1 MNIDSIITEWTYR
14 LEKGYPDCPEDY
26 IELRNVL
33 REQTDLSKPEQ
44 DAIVRRA
51 MGLEEQDQD
60 QEETS
65 GMLSSDPNSKTDDFA
80 DLLQLLKS
88 KNQISQLQQL
98 AEYTKKHY
106 NPNFDTVFS
115 ITDIDQ
121 YTDGYDGYYTLGNNN
136 KTSLPISDYS
146 SAGIAAES
154 IIFTYMNSKFNTNI
168 QHVTSQAKGIDGEA
182 GNTKFEVK
190 TATTGNINLNLQTT
204 FFSNDSNKFYI
215 FGFRSEGGYK
225 FKSISPVYI
234 ISSELLRRVS
244 LGEEIYSQLGS
255 ESQISDILTTQI
267 ESGLEKTNFKE
278 QIIAA
283 ITTGETGEFAKQFD
297 IGNNVSVVFKIFI
310 QPKKF

>member
-51 MGLEEQDQD
+51 MGLEEQDE
-60 QEETS
+60 EETS
-65 GMLSSDPNSKTDDFA
+65 GMLSSDPNSATDDFA
-80 DLLQLLKS
+80 DLLQLLKT
-88 KNQISQLQQL
+88 KNKIGQLQQL

-106 NPNFDTVFS
+106 KPSFETVFS

-121 YTDGYDGYYTLGNNN
+121 YTDGYDGHYTLGNNN
-136 KTSLPISDYS
+136 KTNLPISDYTS
-146 SAGIAAES
+146 PGIAAEA
-154 IIFTYMNSKFNTNI
+154 IIFTYLNSKFNTNI
-168 QHVTSQAKGIDGEA
+168 QHITSQAKGVDGED
-182 GNTKFEVK
+182 GNNKFEVK

-204 FFSNDSNKFYI
+204 FFSNDPNKFYI
-215 FGFRSEGGYK
+215 FGFRSSGGYK
-225 FKSISPVYI
+225 FNSISPVYI
-234 ISSELLRRVS
+234 ISSQLLRRIS
-244 LGEEIYSQLGS
+244 LGEEIYSQLGT
-255 ESQISDILTTQI
+255 ESQISDILTTQV
-267 ESGLEKTNFKE
+267 EAGLEKTNFKE

-297 IGNNVSVVFKIFI
+297 IGNNVSIVFKIFI

>member
-1 MNIDSIITEWTYR
+1 MNIDSIIAEWTYR

-33 REQTDLSKPEQ
+33 REQTDLPIEEQ

-51 MGLEEQDQD
+51 MGLEEQDQ
-60 QEETS
+60 EETS
-65 GMLSSDPNSKTDDFA
+65 GMLLSDPNSETDDFA
-80 DLLQLLKS
+80 DLLKLLKS
-88 KNQISQLQQL
+88 KNQIGQLQQL

-106 NPNFDTVFS
+106 NTNFETIFS

-121 YTDGYDGYYTLGNNN
+121 YTDGYDGYYKLGNNN

-154 IIFTYMNSKFNTNI
+154 IIFTYMNSKFGTNI
-168 QHVTSQAKGIDGEA
+168 QHITSQAKGIDGED
-182 GNTKFEVK
+182 GNNKFEVK
-190 TATTGNINLNLQTT
+190 TATSGNINLNLQTT
-204 FFSNDSNKFYI
+204 FFSNDPNKFYV

-225 FKSISPVYI
+225 FKSITPVYI
-234 ISSELLRRVS
+234 ISSQLLRRIA
-244 LGEEIYSQLGS
+244 LGEEIYSQLGT

-267 ESGLEKTNFKE
+267 EDGLEKTNFKD

-297 IGNNVSVVFKIFI
+297 IGNNVAIVFKIFI

>member
-33 REQTDLSKPEQ
+33 REQTDLPIEEQ

-136 KTSLPISDYS
+136 KTSLPISDYP

-168 QHVTSQAKGIDGEA
+168 QHITSQAKGMDGEDS
-182 GNTKFEVK
+182 NNKFEVK

-215 FGFRSEGGYK
+215 FGFRSDRGYK

-297 IGNNVSVVFKIFI
+297 IGNNVSIVFKIFI